1 MLLYLFNPLR
11 RFAEGVLV
19 LMMGIMFAAFIAQ
32 VIFRYV
38 LSLPLAWS
46 DEICNFIWL
55 WGILWGASF
64 VMRNHEDIRFDMLY
78 NMLPRP
84 VKRTFTVVSSSLIV
98 VLLALSL
105 PKTWSYISFMK
116 VEKSA
121 ALGIP
126 MNWVFGLYLV
136 FVISMCVR
144 HFGIALNALRNEL
157 TEDESGVFGSASTS
171 LDDLSPSQEGNRA

>member
-1 MLLYLFNPLR
+1 MSVKPLEMPESLR

-19 LMMGIMFAAFIAQ
+19 VMMAVMFAAFIAQ

-38 LSLPLAWS
+38 LNLPLAWS
-46 DEICNFIWL
+46 DEICNFVWL

-64 VMRNHEDIRFDMLY
+64 VMRSHEDIRFDMLY
-78 NMLPRP
+78 NLMPRP
-84 VKRTFTVVSSSLIV
+84 IKRALTLLASSAIV
-98 VLLALSL
+98 VLLMLSL

-116 VEKSA
+116 IEKSA

-136 FVISMCVR
+136 FVIAMCVR
-144 HFGIALNALRNEL
+144 HTGIVLNVFRNQL
-157 TEDESGVFGSASTS
+157 TEDGHNLIDPELLQQGEKS
-171 LDDLSPSQEGNRA
+171 